1 MNSEY
6 LPYIGIVVL
15 IALSAFFSGSEI
27 AYASVNHRRL
37 KKSAE
42 EDGGIRLQTA
52 CYIYD
57 NYGKALSTILIGN
70 TLVNLAA
77 SSVAAVVMVRLFG
90 SRGAALSGVVMTV
103 LILIFGEILP
113 KILASA
119 NCDSFAVAV
128 SLPLRFLMW
137 LTYPFVF
144 VVSKF
149 IDLASRLWTGD
160 GDTGPSVTEEEL
172 VSIIETVED
181 EGVIDEEQS
190 DLIQSAIDFA
200 EITAQEIITH
210 RVDMVAIDIDDDMDT
225 ILHIASSSQFSR
237 IPVYEGTVDNI
248 IGILFLNH
256 FYKQLV
262 DDPNVSIRDQLME
275 VCFIHKSMKLPA
287 VLAELKRRRVHMAVV
302 TDEYGGTMGI
312 LTMEDVLEQLVGEIW
327 DETDDI
333 EPEFEEVEPNRYEVS
348 GDMSIYDF
356 LDEVGHDS
364 DHFEGDYTTLGG
376 WAIEMLGGY
385 PNAGDS
391 FDYENLTIT
400 VTETDDLRVTELSVV
415 VRETEKDEDDI

>member
-6 LPYIGIVVL
+6 LPYIGIVIL

-42 EDGGIRLQTA
+42 EEGTTRLKTA
-52 CYIYD
+52 YYIYE
-57 NYGKALSTILIGN
+57 NYNKALSTILIGN

-77 SSVAAVVMVRLFG
+77 SSVAAVAFVHLFG
-90 SRGAALSGVVMTV
+90 PKGAAFSGTVMTV
-103 LILIFGEILP
+103 LILIFGEIMP
-113 KILASA
+113 KILASTNSDGFA
-119 NCDSFAVAV
+119 EAVA
-128 SLPLRFLMW
+128 LPLRFLMW
-137 LTYPFVF
+137 LTTPFVF
-144 VVSKF
+144 VVTKF
-149 IDLASRLWTGD
+149 VDLVARLWTKD

-200 EITAQEIITH
+200 EISAQEIITH

-225 ILHIASSSQFSR
+225 IIETAATSQYSR
-237 IPVYEGTVDNI
+237 IPVYEDTIDNI

-262 DDPNVSIRDQLME
+262 DTPDFSIRDQLME

-287 VLAELKRRRVHMAVV
+287 VLAELKRRRIHMAVV

-312 LTMEDVLEQLVGEIW
+312 LTMEDVLEQLVGDIW

-348 GDMSIYDF
+348 GDMSIYEF

-364 DHFEGDYTTLGG
+364 DDFEGDYTTLGG

-385 PNAGDS
+385 PNVGDS
-391 FDYENLTIT
+391 FEYENLTIT
-400 VTETDDLRVTELSVV
+400 VTETDDLRVTELNVV
-415 VRETEKDEDDI
+415 ARERDNEEDDI